1 MTSWMSFCSA
11 IFKLNTNDFT
21 KGCKKRVHI
30 LSCILFV
37 PVFII
42 FIIII
47 ASHFVIKQESLDGFD
62 RPDSGLTLSGS
73 IVFIVVIILYVLLII
88 IYPLLK

>member
-11 IFKLNTNDFT
+11 IFKLNTNDFA
-21 KGCKKRVHI
+21 KGNILVNI

-37 PVFII
+37 PAFII

-47 ASHFVIKQESLDGFD
+47 TSHFVIKQESLDGFG
-62 RPDSGLTLSGS
+62 RPDSGLTLGGS
-73 IVFIVVIILYVLLII
+73 IAFIVVIFLYVLGFI
-88 IYPLLK
+88 IYPWRK